1 MYNSKFAL
9 IIDLVF
15 AGIFTITSFAIGITH
30 WGEPYNELY
39 FSTSFI
45 CGILTRFIG
54 EKLENFKKDK

>member
-1 MYNSKFAL
+1 MYDNKTVL
-9 IIDLVF
+9 IIDLIITGLITVLTF
-15 AGIFTITSFAIGITH
+15 AVGITH